1 MSLLTYLREVIAGFV
16 PAKPW
21 QEEDWE
27 RAGRPGSTVR
37 WEDGSAG
44 SHTVPQKD
52 SGKIM
57 LRDQLLETAV
67 YLGKP
72 RRDLRDTRI

>member
-27 RAGRPGSTVR
+27 GRVGLGAPSDGKMEVRDDTPFPRKTPGR
-37 WEDGSAG
+37 
-44 SHTVPQKD
+44 
-52 SGKIM
+52 
-57 LRDQLLETAV
+57 
-67 YLGKP
+67 
-72 RRDLRDTRI
+72 